1 VNLHITN
8 LANPLK
14 QIIKKLDKP
23 NHYDMIVGSLDRI
36 SYSLRLTGKEKYP
49 IYQLLD
55 DSSLTLFKS
64 ITKEQL
70 VWIFADSEC

>member
-1 VNLHITN
+1 M
-8 LANPLK
+8 K

-23 NHYDMIVGSLDRI
+23 HHYDMIV
-36 SYSLRLTGKEKYP
+36 
-49 IYQLLD
+49 
-55 DSSLTLFKS
+55 SSLNGISQIGLECLGNTSYWTTEETLFKS

>member
-1 VNLHITN
+1 
-8 LANPLK
+8 
-14 QIIKKLDKP
+14 
-23 NHYDMIVGSLDRI
+23 MIVGSLDRL
-36 SYSLRLTGKEKYP
+36 SHNGLRLFSKEKYP

-55 DSSLTLFKS
+55 DSRLTLFKS